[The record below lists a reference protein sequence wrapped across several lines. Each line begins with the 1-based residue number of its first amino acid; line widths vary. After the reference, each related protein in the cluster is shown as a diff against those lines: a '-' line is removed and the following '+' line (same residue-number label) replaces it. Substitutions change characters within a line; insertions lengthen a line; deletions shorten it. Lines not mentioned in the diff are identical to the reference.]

1 MAKYRI
7 TAPDGGTYEVTA
19 PDTASEAE
27 VLAYAQQNYQAKP
40 KAEAKGDGVSAGRV
54 LSKLTPAG
62 LAASLATTEGREDVK
77 SAGMGFA
84 RGMKD
89 VVDTGA
95 ELLASGYDRITGNG
109 SNVSSLVTGQSS
121 GEAARVR
128 QMNAAGKADYAQQ
141 YGDNGYAGAS
151 RIAGNVAATL
161 PVGPVLG
168 AGAKAVGLTRLGNAL
183 ASGGMTTGAQV
194 APNLLARAVD
204 MGTRMAGGAGTG
216 YVSAGLV
223 DPEAANTG
231 AAVGAVLPP
240 VAAVAGR
247 TGELAGSLVRP
258 FTKKGQER
266 IAGDALRQFATN
278 ADEAAASMRASG
290 EVVPGSMPT
299 AVMASGDEGLAGLS
313 RTLQSADPRYAAELS
328 SRMSAQ
334 NAART
339 SALEGVAG
347 NTGKLALAKEA
358 RDAATGPMRETVLD
372 AAGKFEAKPVLDSID
387 RLLSKPDNAGK
398 LSQQALNSIKNQIAG
413 VPNMHGKRVGGLMDE
428 SGLVDARALY
438 AIRKDINDILGG
450 KLQGEA
456 GNLRYAAGQLTK
468 VKGLIDDAI
477 DQASRRVQMSS
488 SRALMPAGAN
498 IERAGMAPAAN
509 AGPRPTWQGYLDE
522 YTQRSI
528 PINQMEKLDEVMNR
542 ISTGTVDKSG
552 NAVLSAAKL
561 NNLLR
566 NEAKDLQKALAPEQL
581 DLLRRLA
588 ADLNASQLAANSG
601 KAVGS
606 NTVQNLAG
614 TNVLAKALG
623 DKMGGSATAQSVLG
637 RLLQLPYGSSN
648 RMIQDK
654 LGNALLDPKEA
665 ARLMATPEGNAL
677 RRALSG
683 EAAQIG
689 YRAAPALSAR

>member
-1 MAKYRI
+1 M
-7 TAPDGGTYEVTA
+7 
-19 PDTASEAE
+19 
-27 VLAYAQQNYQAKP
+27 
-40 KAEAKGDGVSAGRV
+40 
-54 LSKLTPAG
+54 
-62 LAASLATTEGREDVK
+62 
-77 SAGMGFA
+77 
-84 RGMKD
+84 
-89 VVDTGA
+89 
-95 ELLASGYDRITGNG
+95 
-109 SNVSSLVTGQSS
+109 
-121 GEAARVR
+121 
-128 QMNAAGKADYAQQ
+128 
-141 YGDNGYAGAS
+141 
-151 RIAGNVAATL
+151 
-161 PVGPVLG
+161 
-168 AGAKAVGLTRLGNAL
+168 
-183 ASGGMTTGAQV
+183 
-194 APNLLARAVD
+194 
-204 MGTRMAGGAGTG
+204 
-216 YVSAGLV
+216 
-223 DPEAANTG
+223 
-231 AAVGAVLPP
+231 
-240 VAAVAGR
+240 
-247 TGELAGSLVRP
+247 
-258 FTKKGQER
+258 
-266 IAGDALRQFATN
+266 
-278 ADEAAASMRASG
+278 
-290 EVVPGSMPT
+290 
-299 AVMASGDEGLAGLS
+299 
-313 RTLQSADPRYAAELS
+313 
-328 SRMSAQ
+328 
-334 NAART
+334 
-339 SALEGVAG
+339 
-347 NTGKLALAKEA
+347 
-358 RDAATGPMRETVLD
+358 
-372 AAGKFEAKPVLDSID
+372 
-387 RLLSKPDNAGK
+387 SKPDNAGK

-456 GNLRYAAGQLTK
+456 GNLRYASGQLTQ

-477 DQASRRVQMSS
+477 DQASRRVSMSEG
-488 SRALMPAGAN
+488 RALVPAGAN
-498 IERAGMAPAAN
+498 IDRAGRAAS
-509 AGPRPTWQGYLDE
+509 AGPRATWQGYLDE

-623 DKMGGSATAQSVLG
+623 DKLGGSATAQSVLG